1 MKSTK
6 RLSAED
12 YASSNSLSQQKA
24 FDNFLS
30 LLNITEGMKG
40 VDIGCGAGVNT
51 AILAEKVGNEG
62 VILGIDPDK
71 ERINVAQKKYEK
83 KENLKFFTAKSNDIP
98 TGGEDY
104 DFIVSNYVMHWV
116 PEHEKVE
123 TYKRVF
129 EVLKPGGVFG
139 SIEST
144 KIADE
149 YANIIS
155 FALKEKRDNIYDDF
169 HFVSLEKNREIFSS
183 IGFEILTLEEVVYE
197 NTLVSLDEYFKW
209 LDATLHGFI
218 NSKEIYERN
227 EKHIELVVD
236 EDGSIKQRYWTHK
249 IILRKPFN

>member
-71 ERINVAQKKYEK
+71 DRINVAQKKYEK

-123 TYKRVF
+123 TYKSVRSAKTRWCFWKYREYKNSGRICEHHIVCF
-129 EVLKPGGVFG
+129 E
-139 SIEST
+139 
-144 KIADE
+144 
-149 YANIIS
+149 
-155 FALKEKRDNIYDDF
+155 
-169 HFVSLEKNREIFSS
+169 
-183 IGFEILTLEEVVYE
+183 
-197 NTLVSLDEYFKW
+197 
-209 LDATLHGFI
+209 
-218 NSKEIYERN
+218 
-227 EKHIELVVD
+227 
-236 EDGSIKQRYWTHK
+236 
-249 IILRKPFN
+249 RKTRQDI